1 MDIELDKKL
10 NTQIKTIEEF
20 AMDWAHKVQLRFE
33 EIQVQNASTEAL
45 LKCKEKIDNEL
56 KKRGAISF

>member
-1 MDIELDKKL
+1 ME
-10 NTQIKTIEEF
+10 KTMITVEEF
-20 AMDWAHKVQLRFE
+20 AQDYAKRVQLRWE
-33 EIQVQNASTEAL
+33 EIQVENASTEAL